1 MKVIQVEAKAQI
13 QWAHHRSWRGKWI
26 AVCDPLGITLQ
37 SDRFSDLVE
46 DMAHAL
52 NALLKDLLLE
62 GELDRFLRERGWTLT
77 SPAPTAPDDVW
88 FDVPFATRAA
98 ERGPQAAIH

>member
-1 MKVIQVEAKAQI
+1 MIQVEAKAQI
-13 QWAHHRSWRGKWI
+13 QWAHYRSRRGKWI

-37 SDRFSDLVE
+37 SDKFSDLVE

-52 NALLKDLLLE
+52 NALLKDLLQE
-62 GELDRFLRERGWTLT
+62 GELERFLRDRGWSLT
-77 SPAPTAPDDVW
+77 GPTPAAPDDVW

-98 ERGPQAAIH
+98 ERDPEVAVH